1 MKKGCFVTL
10 IVTLTI
16 IVAAVLY
23 IFQNHFD
30 SLIMNPGK
38 KIIAEFIKDEFNSKL
53 MIVIDSPE
61 KQELKELIEG
71 YSNNIEKYK
80 NVNEDDIKK
89 VIDSINAAIS
99 DSIIYRAELE
109 NIKQLTK
116 RILK

>member
-1 MKKGCFVTL
+1 MRKGCFVTL

-38 KIIAEFIKDEFNSKL
+38 KIIASFIKNEFDSKL
-53 MIVIDSPE
+53 MIVVDSPE
-61 KQELKELIEG
+61 KQELKKLIED
-71 YSNNIEKYK
+71 YSNNIEKFK
-80 NVNEDDIKK
+80 NVNEDDINKL
-89 VIDSINAAIS
+89 IDSIDAAIS
-99 DSIIYRAELE
+99 DSLIYKAELE
-109 NIKQLTK
+109 EIKQLTK

>member
-1 MKKGCFVTL
+1 MRKGCFVTV

-30 SLIMNPGK
+30 SVIMNPGK
-38 KIIAEFIKDEFNSKL
+38 KIIAGFIKNEFNSKL
-53 MIVIDSPE
+53 MIVVDSPE
-61 KQELKELIEG
+61 KQELKKLIED

-80 NVNEDDIKK
+80 HVNEDEINKL
-89 VIDSINAAIS
+89 IDSIDDAIS
-99 DSIIYRAELE
+99 DSIIYNAELE
-109 NIKQLTK
+109 EIKQLTK